1 VNATIKHIE
10 LEREFFI
17 DEGCHIVELVQA
29 EDDPH
34 LSIARARV
42 APKTTTRW
50 HCLVETIERYV
61 ILEGVGRVEVGD
73 LPPCEVFPGDV
84 VLIPASC
91 RQRISNIGEKDLI
104 FLAICTPPF
113 RQERYQDLEP

>member
-1 VNATIKHIE
+1 MNAKIKHLE
-10 LEREFFI
+10 PEREFFI
-17 DEGCHIVELVQA
+17 DEGCHIIELVQSG
-29 EDDPH
+29 DDPH

-50 HCLVETIERYV
+50 HLLVETVERYV
-61 ILEGVGRVEVGD
+61 ILEGSGRVEVGD
-73 LPPCEVFPGDV
+73 LTPQQVHPGDA

-91 RQRISNIGEKDLI
+91 RQRISNTGEKDLI

-113 RQERYQDLEP
+113 QQKNYQDVEI